1 MNAIETIVDLS
12 PADAEAAIRSALAE
26 QGFGVLTEIDVAAVF
41 QAKLGFERP
50 FLKILGACNPG
61 VARRA
66 IELDPSVSL
75 LLPCNVTIEA
85 VEGGTKVA
93 AVDPL
98 ELMSDPAFAELGAEV
113 SGRLRSAVAAV
124 GNPR

>member
-1 MNAIETIVDLS
+1 MQ
-12 PADAEAAIRSALAE
+12 P
-26 QGFGVLTEIDVAAVF
+26 GF
-41 QAKLGFERP
+41 
-50 FLKILGACNPG
+50 
-61 VARRA
+61 ARRA

-85 VEGGTKVA
+85 VEGGTQVA

-113 SGRLRSAVAAV
+113 SSRLRSAVAAV
-124 GNPR
+124 GTPR